1 MKPYS
6 ESCDQNREPIFSIIA
21 PLLSARKSLLEIG
34 SGTGQHAV
42 YFAGDLPHL
51 TWQTSDVED
60 NHAGIKAWIN
70 DSHLSNVMQPLE
82 IDTTQDHWP
91 AQRYDVVYSANTAHI
106 MNWQAVEGMFAGV
119 GKVLAED
126 GCFLLYGPFNYNGD
140 YTSDSNRR
148 FDKWLKDRDPSSGI
162 RDFEALNELALAAG
176 MRLVEDFEMPVNN
189 RLLYWQKA

>member
-162 RDFEALNELALAAG
+162 RDFEALNELALAAE